1 MLMYAPLY
9 PYFSPPPKMARTI
22 SSTSED
28 RTEGYEFLVRA
39 LRAFPAGREWC
50 PALPGTCMF
59 LRGTHR
65 LPENSWSGCFF
76 LRTSGRSFFLSGLI
90 LPPLAPAH
98 FQRREVNLQGN
109 HVHSGTLHGHGQ
121 PHPPGKMRHFTNN
134 HLMVRI
140 ILKPVSHIRPES
152 ESFHGNEAFH
162 RNF

>member
-1 MLMYAPLY
+1 MYAPALSLFF
-9 PYFSPPPKMARTI
+9 PAAEDGAHDILDFGRPDRGIRIPGSGAPGLPGRT
-22 SSTSED
+22 
-28 RTEGYEFLVRA
+28 RVVP
-39 LRAFPAGREWC
+39 RAF
-50 PALPGTCMF
+50 PGTCMF

-109 HVHSGTLHGHGQ
+109 HVHPGTLHGHGQ
-121 PHPPGKMRHFTNN
+121 PHPLGKMRHFTNN